1 MGLVPLVCFY
11 GPWMREAYMSGPAPT
26 RQRTDS
32 DPPSLKVQSHPK
44 REYSERARSK
54 KKAPS
59 RIRFFRLLRSPS
71 VPTTLRLASW
81 PTPISDAPPTPLR
94 RSGRRREERGAGR
107 RRKDK
112 GPCVEGGMS
121 TSSKKM
127 RTGSTSPAPMR
138 TLGRQ

>member
-54 KKAPS
+54 KKSTVPNPFLPS
-59 RIRFFRLLRSPS
+59 PPFPVRPD
-71 VPTTLRLASW
+71 
-81 PTPISDAPPTPLR
+81 DAPP
-94 RSGRRREERGAGR
+94 RELA
-107 RRKDK
+107 D
-112 GPCVEGGMS
+112 
-121 TSSKKM
+121 
-127 RTGSTSPAPMR
+127 AH
-138 TLGRQ
+138 L